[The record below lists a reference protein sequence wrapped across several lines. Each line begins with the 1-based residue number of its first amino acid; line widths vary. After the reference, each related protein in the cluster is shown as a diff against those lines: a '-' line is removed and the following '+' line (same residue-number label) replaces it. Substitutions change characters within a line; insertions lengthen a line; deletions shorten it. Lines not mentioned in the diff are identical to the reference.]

1 MYLHPLVYIFS
12 QPSDINQ
19 FIVTVLNLGCHIKW
33 PDNGENCH
41 DLIHQDLGW
50 LLSLAISY
58 DVVSLNKII

>member
-19 FIVTVLNLGCHIKW
+19 FIVLNLGCQIKL
-33 PDNGENCH
+33 PDDGENCH

-50 LLSLAISY
+50 LFSLAKSY